1 MDGET
6 CALGETSASAP
17 APKKADCRSWSIL
30 MSLKALLGFLSYIL
44 SSIWQLFWR
53 LYVNHKRRVVLGDW
67 TELEFSPEEVQRD
80 REAVLSAVR
89 QDWKALE
96 FASEELQADREI
108 VEEALR
114 QDWHALRHVSKCL
127 RADRTLMAAA
137 VQKSNGWALEFAAEE
152 LYRDPGLLQ
161 DATSRLGG
169 RLGLPL
175 SPVAAL
181 VPVDAAGR
189 VILAPGMDASAIF
202 GNARI
207 QAEEP
212 QDIQE
217 DTGAL
222 DESFDTS
229 REEPSFP
236 EEVQREASAGEPCE
250 PCEPCEPQEAEAVS
264 AKAREDDVP
273 EAADSTESL
282 GGELP
287 VNLSEPSNDDQ
298 EAPVG
303 RSVVE
308 ASPVDSQ
315 EEPVEATETLIARLA
330 PAGPLRV
337 RPGDTTLELTSVDGK
352 ELPEKLT
359 ELDLL
364 DTLQDDPFQVR
375 RSDAPDPAREE
386 LAQHTE
392 RAEPRNTLPEELLAE
407 ETTASLDPD

>member
-6 CALGETSASAP
+6 CALGESSASAP
-17 APKKADCRSWSIL
+17 APTKADCRSWSIL

-44 SSIWQLFWR
+44 SWIWQLFWR

-89 QDWKALE
+89 QDWKALQ

-161 DATSRLGG
+161 EATSRLGG

-181 VPVDAAGR
+181 VPVDATGR

-212 QDIQE
+212 QNVQE
-217 DTGAL
+217 ETGAL

-229 REEPSFP
+229 REEPSA
-236 EEVQREASAGEPCE
+236 EEPQEASAGEPCE
-250 PCEPCEPQEAEAVS
+250 PQEAPVS
-264 AKAREDDVP
+264 AKAQDDVQ
-273 EAADSTESL
+273 EAADSTESF
-282 GGELP
+282 GGELTI
-287 VNLSEPSNDDQ
+287 NLPEPSNDDQ

-303 RSVVE
+303 GTCRTVVE

-315 EEPVEATETLIARLA
+315 EPAETLIARLA

-337 RPGDTTLELTSVDGK
+337 RPGDTTLELTNVDGK

-364 DTLQDDPFQVR
+364 DTLHSDPFQVT
-375 RSDAPDPAREE
+375 RSDAAHAAREE
-386 LAQHTE
+386 LAQNTE
-392 RAEPRNTLPEELLAE
+392 RAEPRNNLPEELLAE

>member
-17 APKKADCRSWSIL
+17 APTKAACRSWSIL

-80 REAVLSAVR
+80 RQAVLSAVR
-89 QDWKALE
+89 QSWRALE

-161 DATSRLGG
+161 DATNRLGG

-189 VILAPGMDASAIF
+189 VILASGMDASAIF

-207 QAEEP
+207 RAEEP
-212 QDIQE
+212 QDLAVQE
-217 DTGAL
+217 EIGAL
-222 DESFDTS
+222 SESVDTS
-229 REEPSFP
+229 REEPSAL
-236 EEVQREASAGEPCE
+236 EEPHEASAGELYDPSE
-250 PCEPCEPQEAEAVS
+250 EAPVEA
-264 AKAREDDVP
+264 KKPTDGH
-273 EAADSTESL
+273 EAADLTVESS
-282 GGELP
+282 GEE
-287 VNLSEPSNDDQ
+287 LSRSNETDQ
-298 EAPVG
+298 EAPVDG
-303 RSVVE
+303 TSRSFVE
-308 ASPVDSQ
+308 ASPVSVQ
-315 EEPVEATETLIARLA
+315 EEPAETLIARVA
-330 PAGPLRV
+330 TAGPLRV
-337 RPGDTTLELTSVDGK
+337 RPGGTTLELTSAAEK

-364 DTLQDDPFQVR
+364 DALQDDPFHATHAAAQ
-375 RSDAPDPAREE
+375 AE
-386 LAQHTE
+386 LAENTE
-392 RAEPRNTLPEELLAE
+392 RAEPRNTLPEELRAE
-407 ETTASLDPD
+407 GTAASLDPD